1 MTRAFA
7 LILLCLLGSG
17 CIAKIP
23 YTPNGGLIEELGE
36 ERAVEDFTDLMTG
49 SVRAPGVVEVEV
61 TDKAF
66 IYRYTGA
73 NPWAWGAAWG
83 EATVRVLFDTV
94 ARVDIY
100 ENNKTFT
107 YDSGEQPLCHEFVF
121 RTLADAKLY
130 ADFLASFKTRPPR
143 KKSPKKPAKSEPQAE
158 DAPADEGA
166 QAEEAPADGE

>member
-7 LILLCLLGSG
+7 LIVLCLLGSG

-23 YTPNGGLIEELGE
+23 YTPKGGLIEELGE
-36 ERAVEDFTDLMTG
+36 ERAIEDFTDLMTG
-49 SVRAPGVVEVEV
+49 SVRAPGVIEVEV

-94 ARVDIY
+94 ARIDIY
-100 ENNKTFT
+100 ENNKAFT
-107 YDSGEQPLCHEFVF
+107 YDAGEQPLCHEFVF

-130 ADFLASFKTRPPR
+130 ADFLTSFKTRPPR
-143 KKSPKKPAKSEPQAE
+143 QKSPKKPAKQEAPAPQAE
-158 DAPADEGA
+158 DAAEQP
-166 QAEEAPADGE
+166 AEEGE